1 MKNDSYILIVE
12 DSRTQARQLADVLIP
27 LGHRISIAGNGKEAL
42 VLLKERKPAIVVA
55 DIVMPE
61 MDGYELCKVIKSDN
75 KFKDIPVL
83 LLTQLSD
90 PKEIIK
96 GLESGADDFIVKPYS
111 QELLLTRLQTLLALK
126 RKGDSDQQVN
136 ILIVEDSP
144 TQAEQLQYLL
154 EERGYAV
161 TVATNGREGLD
172 AARKKRPNLNLS
184 DILKPVMDGYELAHA
199 IKHDNE
205 LKNIPVILITSL
217 MDRKD

>member
-96 GLESGADDFIVKPYS
+96 GLESGADDFIVKPYNK
-111 QELLLTRLQTLLALK
+111 ELLMTRLQTLLSLNK
-126 RKGDSDQQVN
+126 TDTTDRQVN

-144 TQAEQLQYLL
+144 TQAENLKYLL
-154 EERGYAV
+154 EDQGY
-161 TVATNGREGLD
+161 TVA
-172 AARKKRPNLNLS
+172 
-184 DILKPVMDGYELAHA
+184 V
-199 IKHDNE
+199 
-205 LKNIPVILITSL
+205 
-217 MDRKD
+217 